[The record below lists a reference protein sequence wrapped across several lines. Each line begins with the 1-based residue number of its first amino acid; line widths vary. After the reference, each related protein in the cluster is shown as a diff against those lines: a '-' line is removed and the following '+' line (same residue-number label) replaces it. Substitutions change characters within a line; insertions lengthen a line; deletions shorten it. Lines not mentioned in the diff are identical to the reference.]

1 MTGEL
6 SSHDRRRLD
15 EIDRRKR
22 ASGFVIAPLVP
33 VVAALSAG
41 ILVDRVADP
50 LGTQAWL
57 AIALCAGVVML
68 ATARR
73 RHINDAAVLIALV
86 GVGGGWHHFRW
97 SDVAADDLAR
107 RVGETPQPAWVRGI
121 VRETL
126 GARHQSPGYGFGRT
140 DAERMVTRLVLDVTA
155 VSDGT
160 SWHGASGRALVV
172 ITGDRTSILAG
183 TAVEAAGQLA
193 RLAGPLNPGEFD
205 YRAYLRGQGIRLRL
219 SVEEP
224 GAIWPES
231 TQRVPLFNRVLGQL
245 REWSRS
251 RLVEQLDR
259 ETAPLAAALLLGQR
273 DEIDPEVNDAF
284 ARTGTTHLLAVSGL
298 QLQALAA
305 ALLTVF
311 RMLGLP
317 RRPAYLAVAV
327 VTIAYAFLVGLAPS
341 VVRSTVM
348 TTTIC
353 VAVIAERTNRPAN
366 TLALAGIGTLGVN
379 PVYLFDVGCQL
390 SFLAIAGLVWLFPP
404 ACALVRRTYETARA
418 WFSAPGLSL
427 DELER
432 RFEPRWQA
440 VLRWAGRWLAKSVV
454 CSLVIWLAAL
464 PLVAMQFH
472 LISPIGILLNIP
484 LVPLTTIALLSSGVA
499 LGLSAL
505 WGPLGAPAASFTAW
519 LLYRSKA
526 IVLWGVAQPWGH
538 RFVVGPQWGWVIA
551 FYVLLGFAMI
561 AAHNVIPLR
570 APRPRAGAI
579 WCLIAAWFVPAWLVA
594 GVRAHPTELNCDIL
608 AVGHGLAVVIETP
621 SGQTAVYDCGKMGD
635 PSVGRRIIA
644 QALWARGINRIDTV
658 FLSHAD
664 QDHFNGLPDLLDRF
678 TVEKVCF
685 PAGFGGAA
693 NPTAVEL
700 IEQVK
705 ARGVATLP
713 LAAPASWS
721 DGGVRYTVLHPRA
734 GWEPEAPDNARS
746 LVLDVTYHG
755 RRLLLTGD
763 LEQHG
768 LTELVAK
775 PSPMIPVDVML
786 SPHHGGK
793 SSNPAWLY
801 DWAWPRLVVVSQRH
815 VPARSNDPLG
825 WLEQVGIP
833 VLRTWESGAVHLQWT
848 NAAVKARG
856 FLHDDHHPGKA
867 QQSFDRRLPASTLE
881 ATGNRSAGM
890 RSLVGIAGFGLG
902 AALCLVLAVIEIG
915 AWVLIV
921 PPRSLTRKNADGTDR
936 VALQIDCMGEAIT
949 AIAAD
954 GVQLAGRWFAAPA
967 NEATGGTVFLLH
979 GFAEDSLSWGRARAA
994 LLNPRGW
1001 NVAALD
1007 SRGYG
1012 QSGGRYATFGAL
1024 EAADIGAWLDAVG
1037 ERLAPTAPST
1047 SVKIV
1052 LWGRSMGAAIALR
1065 AAEHEPRISALVLES
1080 PMVDL
1085 DASLARVLA
1094 KRRLPLPNLL
1104 ARLVTRRASKLAGV
1118 VIHRPRPTEVA
1129 AQVGCPALILHG
1141 SQDRIVP
1148 DEQVQ
1153 RLALAFAGPPR
1164 RIEVPDADHHN
1175 VIGIGGD
1182 ELLARI
1188 TAFLDEAAC
1197 LRSARRI
1204 ESPL

>member
-6 SSHDRRRLD
+6 SSHDRRRPD
-15 EIDRRKR
+15 EIDRHKR
-22 ASGFVIAPLVP
+22 VCGPVIAPLVP

-41 ILVDRVADP
+41 VLADRFADP
-50 LGTQAWL
+50 LATQTWIT
-57 AIALCAGVVML
+57 IALSAGVAVL
-68 ATARR
+68 VTARW
-73 RHINDAAVLIALV
+73 RHINNAAVLVALAAV
-86 GVGGGWHHFRW
+86 GAGWHHFRW
-97 SDVAADDLAR
+97 SDVSADDLAR
-107 RVGETPQPAWVRGI
+107 RVSETPQPAWVRGI

-126 GARHQSPGYGFGRT
+126 GARHQAPGYGFGRT
-140 DAERMVTRLVLDVTA
+140 DAERMVTRLVLDITA
-155 VSDGT
+155 FSDGT
-160 SWHGASGRALVV
+160 TWHQASGRALVV

-183 TAVEAAGQLA
+183 TGVEAAGQIA
-193 RLAGPLNPGEFD
+193 QVAGPLNPGEFD

-224 GAIWPES
+224 GAIWPDP
-231 TQRVPLFNRVLGQL
+231 TQRVPVLSRALGQL

-251 RLVEQLDR
+251 RLVEHLDK

-298 QLQALAA
+298 QLQALAI

-311 RMLGLP
+311 LILGLP

-327 VTIAYAFLVGLAPS
+327 VTVAYALLVGLAPS

-348 TTTIC
+348 TMTFCLAAIS
-353 VAVIAERTNRPAN
+353 EREDRPAN
-366 TLALAGIGTLGVN
+366 KLALAGIGTLCVN
-379 PVYLFDVGCQL
+379 PMYLFDVGCQL
-390 SFLAIAGLVWLFPP
+390 SFLAIAVLAWILPP
-404 ACALVRRTYETARA
+404 ARTLVRQFCSKIRD
-418 WFSAPGLSL
+418 WFANPTSPL

-432 RFEPRWQA
+432 HFEPKWQA
-440 VLRWAGRWLAKSVV
+440 MLRWAGRWLTDSVV

-464 PLVAMQFH
+464 PLVALRFH

-484 LVPLTTIALLSSGVA
+484 LVLVTTIALLLA
-499 LGLSAL
+499 ALDLGLSAV
-505 WGPLGAPAASFTAW
+505 WGPLGAPAAWFSAG
-519 LLYRSKA
+519 LLKLTKA

-538 RFVVGPQWGWVIA
+538 RFVVGPQWAWVIT
-551 FYVLLGFAMI
+551 FYILLGFAI
-561 AAHNVIPLR
+561 VATHNVIPLPLSR
-570 APRPRAGAI
+570 SRRGAI

-608 AVGHGLAVVIETP
+608 AVGHGLAVIMETP
-621 SGQTAVYDCGKMGD
+621 SGKTVVYDCGKMGD

-678 TVEKVCF
+678 AVEKVCF

-693 NPTAVEL
+693 NPTAVDL
-700 IEQVK
+700 IKQVK

-713 LAAPASWS
+713 LAAPATWS
-721 DGGVRYTVLHPRA
+721 DGGVRYTVLHPTA
-734 GWEPEAPDNARS
+734 GWEPEASDNARS

-768 LTELVAK
+768 LAELVAK

-793 SSNPAWLY
+793 SANPEWLY

-815 VPARSNDPLG
+815 VPSRTNDPLA
-825 WLEQVGIP
+825 WLERAGIP
-833 VLRTWESGAVHLQWT
+833 VRRTWESGAIHLQWT
-848 NAAVKARG
+848 NAGISARS
-856 FLHDDHHPGKA
+856 FVHDDHDQGKGR
-867 QQSFDRRLPASTLE
+867 QLFDRRLPVSALGATWASSGGIRLL
-881 ATGNRSAGM
+881 AG
-890 RSLVGIAGFGLG
+890 VAGFGLG
-902 AALCLVLAVIEIG
+902 GALCLVLAVIEIG

-921 PPRSLTRKNADGTDR
+921 PPRSLTRKSADGSER
-936 VALQIDCMGEAIT
+936 VNFQSDCIGEAIT
-949 AIAAD
+949 AIAPD

-967 NEATGGTVFLLH
+967 NEATAGTVLLLH
-979 GFAEDSLSWGRARAA
+979 GFAEDSSSWGRARAMI
-994 LLNPRGW
+994 LNPRGW
-1001 NVAALD
+1001 NIAALD

-1024 EAADIGAWLDAVG
+1024 EAGDVGAWLDAVG
-1037 ERLAPTAPST
+1037 DRLTRSAPSAP
-1047 SVKIV
+1047 VKFV

-1065 AAEHEPRISALVLES
+1065 AAGREPRISALVLES

-1085 DASLARVLA
+1085 NASLARVLA
-1094 KRRLPLPNLL
+1094 RRRLPLPNLL
-1104 ARLVTRRASKLAGV
+1104 ARLVTRRAGKLAGV
-1118 VIHRPRPTEVA
+1118 AIDRPRPIEAA
-1129 AQVGCPALILHG
+1129 AQVGCPALIVHG
-1141 SQDRIVP
+1141 IKDRIVLN
-1148 DEQVQ
+1148 DQVQ
-1153 RLALAFAGPPR
+1153 MLALAFATAPC
-1164 RIEVPDADHHN
+1164 RIEVPEADHDN
-1175 VIGIGGD
+1175 AIGTGGN

-1188 TAFLDEAAC
+1188 AAFLDDAPC
-1197 LRSARRI
+1197 GRSD
-1204 ESPL
+1204 